1 MNRPIQCTCWNLH
14 IEDVHNNNRSKNDL
28 AQNIISRCHRLR
40 LGNTLKQIERIRLPS
55 FHLGLSLLWF
65 LFGLQ
70 PSFFFSFWIF
80 FFTLVVIFF
89 LFLFLFSKKMK
100 IAMLSSKKH
109 AGILIVYLI
118 YVEQYD
124 HVFVRTANKTD
135 DIDLE
140 NIDKCVHFIIS
151 IYPDAHIDFYGDEL
165 LNTNIQLSPLYRYIY
180 TNADCKKTLPKIDNK
195 FFFIFMIRSCNSI
208 QKIV

>member
-1 MNRPIQCTCWNLH
+1 
-14 IEDVHNNNRSKNDL
+14 
-28 AQNIISRCHRLR
+28 
-40 LGNTLKQIERIRLPS
+40 
-55 FHLGLSLLWF
+55 
-65 LFGLQ
+65 
-70 PSFFFSFWIF
+70 
-80 FFTLVVIFF
+80 
-89 LFLFLFSKKMK
+89 
-100 IAMLSSKKH
+100 MLSSKKH

-124 HVFVRTANKTD
+124 HVFVRAVNKTD

-180 TNADCKKTLPKIDNK
+180 TSADCKKTLPKIDNK
-195 FFFIFMIRSCNSI
+195 FFYFYDPIMQLDTKNSLEDALRCDPAMLIDLHLKGVYADYFFLFTFYKHILIEKYKDIKGRGENTFIEIDLALLKDDERFSWPDDRKIKHMHNKYV
-208 QKIV
+208 QKYFGDLI

>member
-1 MNRPIQCTCWNLH
+1 
-14 IEDVHNNNRSKNDL
+14 
-28 AQNIISRCHRLR
+28 
-40 LGNTLKQIERIRLPS
+40 
-55 FHLGLSLLWF
+55 
-65 LFGLQ
+65 
-70 PSFFFSFWIF
+70 
-80 FFTLVVIFF
+80 
-89 LFLFLFSKKMK
+89 MK

-180 TNADCKKTLPKIDNK
+180 TSVDCKKTLPKIDNK
-195 FFFIFMIRSCNSI
+195 FFYFYDPIMQLDTKNSLEDALRCDPAMLIGLHLNDVYADYFFLFTFYKHILIEKYKDIRGRGENTFIEIDLALLKNDERFSWPDDKKIKHMYDEYM
-208 QKIV
+208 QKYFGDLIW